1 MKIISFDIGIKN
13 MAYCLFDISEKTKED
28 GDKEN
33 LPKITD
39 WKVLS
44 LLAEEPKIHKC
55 SCLSKITKKNIAPPS
70 CGRKAKF
77 SHTRENNQIF
87 LCDKHAKSLVKD
99 SAYLMPESR
108 FKNVKKNNMDGLLAL
123 ATELK
128 ITELPKKRADVL
140 IIIQK
145 YLDLHLLEP
154 VKHTKEK
161 AGEADLV
168 SLGQAIKKVFKE
180 VVDKNPDI
188 SVVLIE
194 NQISPLANRMKTVQ
208 GMLAQYFI
216 MMYDTI
222 HIEFVSS
229 ANKLKIFDKENQE
242 KKDKEQK
249 QKGEPEEKQKEEKKD
264 KTQSQIYKEHKKDGL
279 VYCEKVL
286 KEISFEGGEQ
296 WDKCEKKKKD
306 DLADCFLQGVWW
318 IKKYK
323 YI

>member
-1 MKIISFDIGIKN
+1 
-13 MAYCLFDISEKTKED
+13 
-28 GDKEN
+28 
-33 LPKITD
+33 
-39 WKVLS
+39 
-44 LLAEEPKIHKC
+44 
-55 SCLSKITKKNIAPPS
+55 
-70 CGRKAKF
+70 
-77 SHTRENNQIF
+77 
-87 LCDKHAKSLVKD
+87 
-99 SAYLMPESR
+99 
-108 FKNVKKNNMDGLLAL
+108 
-123 ATELK
+123 
-128 ITELPKKRADVL
+128 
-140 IIIQK
+140 
-145 YLDLHLLEP
+145 LDLHLLEP
-154 VKHTKEK
+154 VKHKKEK

-180 VVDKNPDI
+180 VVDKNQDI

-229 ANKLKIFDKENQE
+229 ANKLKIFDKEKQD

-249 QKGEPEEKQKEEKKD
+249 EKGEQKGEPEEKKD

-296 WDKCEKKKKD
+296 WDNCEKKKKD

-318 IKKYK
+318 IKKNK